1 MVDITAVVMAG
12 GKSLRMGS
20 DKALLKIGNLTAVE
34 FQLQRLRPLFDE
46 IILSTNAP
54 EEFRH
59 LDIPCLPDII
69 PDRGP
74 LGGIYT
80 ALLRA
85 KNPYIFAIACDMPF
99 VSAALIDYLKE
110 KCEGYDVTV
119 PETDRGLE
127 PLHAIYSRDCI
138 PAIKKHLE
146 ADSKGRV
153 IGFFPDVRVRVI
165 TKEEIAQIEGGPQA
179 FLNFNTPKDY
189 QIALEL
195 LRTGKA

>member
-1 MVDITAVVMAG
+1 MVDITAVIMAG

-20 DKALLKIGNLTAVE
+20 DKALLKIGNLPAVE

-99 VSAALIDYLKE
+99 VSAALINYLKE
-110 KCEGYDVTV
+110 KCEGYDVTI
-119 PETDRGLE
+119 PETERGLE

-146 ADSKGRV
+146 TDDKGRV
-153 IGFFPDVRVRVI
+153 IGFFPDVKVRVI
-165 TKEEIAQIEGGPQA
+165 TKEEISLIEGGPQA
-179 FLNFNTPKDY
+179 FLNFNTPEDY
-189 QIALEL
+189 QTALEL
-195 LRTGKA
+195 LKTGKA

>member
-1 MVDITAVVMAG
+1 VVDITAVIMAG

-20 DKALLKIGNLTAVE
+20 DKALLKIGNLPAVE
-34 FQLQRLRPLFDE
+34 FQLQRLKPLFDE

-99 VSAALIDYLKE
+99 ISTALIDYLKE
-110 KCEGYDVTV
+110 KCEGYDVTI
-119 PETDRGLE
+119 PETERGLE
-127 PLHAIYSRDCI
+127 PLHAIYSRDCV

-146 ADSKGRV
+146 VDSKGRV
-153 IGFFPDVRVRVI
+153 IGFFPDVKVRVI
-165 TKEEIAQIEGGPQA
+165 TKEEIALIEGGPQA
-179 FLNFNTPKDY
+179 FLNFNTPEDY
-189 QIALEL
+189 QTALEL
-195 LRTGKA
+195 LKTGKV